1 MKTRDIIK
9 KRCNERFNDLFSDK
23 ISNEQKEVVI
33 NAFID
38 IIGMIYY
45 KFGITITEDIPV
57 LSEND
62 YYEVLML
69 LFPFVDDWKKLKEV
83 EDLEDLFKTDKFNKF
98 VINNQMF
105 NGKDIKTLPL
115 SEIIKIKKHS
125 ITMTLL
131 KYYHS
136 FYPNWYTIFPMPIQE
151 EIDNRINNKKKLGID
166 NLTEGDWLILLNLYQ
181 YYLPGDNVH
190 ILNNFKEFVINIK
203 IVQLP
208 ITVNKKFVQLLF
220 NKYVLNKLEIIDK
233 KIKDNKDNNKKI
245 NDIIKELDENNKKYI
260 NRSIRYF
267 ILLVIIYQFV
277 SGTLSKVIL
286 EEHKKPNLND
296 PSTLKK
302 YDQCYH
308 YLKGI
313 TYEQLK
319 EKNKQIIEESIKQ
332 MTKEKK
338 DVNKYKQEL
347 IDGDF
352 QFGDINSLR
361 NIYAV
366 RWTSQLKL
374 FINYTYSNVMFITG
388 GTGVGK
394 STQIPKLIS
403 YCSVAIDNKPNARTV
418 CTQPRIQ
425 PTQSMIYIARQ
436 MGIIIPYGKNKSAY
450 TDKKVCD
457 DNAQY
462 YSSEDPDK
470 QIINVT
476 SPMFKMETD
485 KSLYNQI
492 IRRGNFLLD
501 DRIIR
506 SNLIRDCLK
515 NDEIKDK
522 DVIKYPND
530 QIIDLLNKTRINYT
544 SKYLQYHNIII
555 DEVHEHNFNMDSL
568 LCILNYYLQTDYYKL
583 FIITA
588 TFEADEISF
597 RKYFKFNNRSLI
609 DNRCHFSEPF
619 KTTTYNIKEQYEDK
633 IKSVSELSDD
643 EKNDKILTYINS
655 LTNYG
660 DIIVFKAGSAEVNK
674 CVEFLNNNMK
684 DETMIAI
691 PFYSQMNESLK
702 DYVKN
707 KSHAKILSKKLIT
720 NDLIDINNYSKE
732 SDAKVYKHYVLVAT
746 NIAEASIT
754 IDALTHVIDDG
765 LQKKKVFDYETFTDD
780 KLELKPIGETNRL
793 QRKGRV
799 GRRGDG
805 TAYFLYAKDT
815 LINEK
820 PIYAITTNDIRP
832 FVFNCLNNEQEN
844 ATNLTIPV
852 NELIFNTKFYIQHPL
867 IDYKDKVNKMIQVLN
882 TYRDFGLISDSYT
895 KTLVK
900 TNFGLF
906 INEVLTEIEELT
918 LQELLSVIVAYPL
931 RCVNSIISLICSFKL
946 KDQRTITNIIHQFG
960 SKEDKSDY
968 VILTNYFDSLER
980 IAFNGKLKDYLFNKI
995 NSIVIT
1001 EKSETFKQIQEQLA
1015 NIKSKFTTEPIH
1027 KLLNDLAIND
1037 NTYLNIYSESVDYL
1051 SKNKI
1056 TDKVINLA
1064 SEYFKLKASII
1075 ITCLLFQKTIDG
1087 KKIITNKSIN
1097 AFYKMRKFNINDYVP
1112 NLQLISPLS
1121 KYDRLTYLLTYFN
1134 YQNIFMNVTSFN
1146 NTLNNSS
1153 YLNIASGLIAHNI
1166 SYSYKVVIPHKKYGA
1181 YSFSGQINISM
1192 QSNSLFSFIPSV
1204 STRKRTTYLN
1214 GVINDIDILAFNFKH
1229 NISNSLI
1236 PLLPSTIKR
1245 IYRTWTNIT
1254 PQQEEYINIIK
1265 KYQ

>member
-1 MKTRDIIK
+1 MADKNIIK
-9 KRCNERFNDLFSDK
+9 TLCNERFNELFSDK

-33 NAFID
+33 NAFFD
-38 IIGMIYY
+38 IIVMIYD
-45 KFGITITEDIPV
+45 KFDITITKDNYV
-57 LSEND
+57 LSNDD

-69 LFPFVDDWKKLKEV
+69 LFPFIDDWNKLKEV
-83 EDLEDLFKTDKFNKF
+83 ENLEDLFKTDKFNKF

-115 SEIIKIKKHS
+115 TEIIKIKKEA
-125 ITMTLL
+125 ITKTLS

-136 FYPNWYTIFPMPIQE
+136 FYPNWYSIFPIPIQE
-151 EIDNRINNKKKLGID
+151 EIDNRINNKRSTLGIND
-166 NLTEGDWLILLNLYQ
+166 LTEGDWLILLNLYQ

-190 ILNNFKEFVINIK
+190 ILNKIDEFNVKVFDNEPKINKETIQELFKGPLYE
-203 IVQLP
+203 
-208 ITVNKKFVQLLF
+208 
-220 NKYVLNKLEIIDK
+220 LEIIHN

-245 NDIIKELDENNKKYI
+245 KDIIKELDDDDKNYI
-260 NRSIRYF
+260 NRYTYNF

-296 PSTLKK
+296 PLILKK

-319 EKNKQIIEESIKQ
+319 KNNKRIIKESIKQ
-332 MTKEKK
+332 MIKEKK
-338 DVNKYKQEL
+338 DIKKYKKDL

-403 YCSVAIDNKPNARTV
+403 YCSVVIDNKPNARTV

-425 PTQSMIYIARQ
+425 PTQSMIYISRQ
-436 MGIIIPYGKNKSAY
+436 MGIIIPYGKNKLAY

-470 QIINVT
+470 QTINIT
-476 SPMFKMETD
+476 SPVFKMETD

-492 IRRGNFLLD
+492 IKRGNFLLD

-506 SNLIRDCLK
+506 GNLINDCLI
-515 NDEIKDK
+515 NNYLTDAKDAK
-522 DVIKYPND
+522 KYPND
-530 QIIDLLNKTRINYT
+530 QLMYYLNNSRINYL

-568 LCILNYYLQTDYYKL
+568 LCILNYYLPTDYYKL

-633 IKSVSELSDD
+633 INSVTELSDD
-643 EKNDKILTYINS
+643 EKNDKILTYINN
-655 LTNYG
+655 LTTYG

-674 CVEFLNNNMK
+674 CVNFLNDNMK
-684 DETMIAI
+684 DETTIAI

-707 KSHAKILSKKLIT
+707 KSHAKKLSKKLIT
-720 NDLIDINNYSKE
+720 NDLIDVDNYSKE

-765 LQKKKVFDYETFTDD
+765 LQKKKVFDYDTFTND

-820 PIYAITTNDIRP
+820 PIYAITTDDIRP

-852 NELIFNTKFYIQHPL
+852 DELIFNTKFYIQHPL
-867 IDYKDKVNKMIQVLN
+867 IDYKDKVNKMIQVLT
-882 TYRDFGLISDSYT
+882 TYRDFGLISNSYT

-906 INEVLTEIEELT
+906 INEVLTEIEDLT

-931 RCVNSIISLICSFKL
+931 RCVNSIISLICSIKL
-946 KDQRTITNIIHQFG
+946 KDQITILNIIHQFG

-980 IAFNGKLKDYLFNKI
+980 IAYNGKLKDYLFNKI

-1001 EKSETFKQIQEQLA
+1001 NESETFKQIQQQLTD
-1015 NIKSKFTTEPIH
+1015 IKSEFTTESIH
-1027 KLLNDLAIND
+1027 KLLNDLTIND

-1064 SEYFKLKASII
+1064 SEYFKLKTAII

-1087 KKIITNKSIN
+1087 KKILTNKYIN
-1097 AFYKMRKFNINDYVP
+1097 IFYRMRKFNINDYIP

-1121 KYDRLTYLLTYFN
+1121 KYDRLTYLLSYFN
-1134 YQNIFMNVTSFN
+1134 YQNIFMNVTSIN

-1153 YLNIASGLIAHNI
+1153 YLNIASGLIAYNNN
-1166 SYSYKVVIPHKKYGA
+1166 YSYNVIIPHKIYGT
-1181 YSFSGQINISM
+1181 YSFSSKLNPSM
-1192 QSNSLFSFIPSV
+1192 QNNSLFSFIPNV
-1204 STRKRTTYLN
+1204 STKKRTTYLN
-1214 GVINDIDILAFNFKH
+1214 GVINEVDILAFNFKH
-1229 NISNSLI
+1229 NINNSLI
-1236 PLLPSTIKR
+1236 PLLPDTIKR
-1245 IYRTWTNIT
+1245 IYRTWIDIT